1 MPDRQAIIAKIRD
14 AVQEARDLPDAEFE
28 VTMRE
33 ASAIIT
39 HAYGSRN
46 DNNAEWKPE
55 QTRR

>member
-33 ASAIIT
+33 AATIINQ
-39 HAYGSRN
+39 AFGARN
-46 DNNAEWKPE
+46 DGNAEWKPE
-55 QTRR
+55 QTKR